1 MCEASIDE
9 AQSILTALENQRFD
23 LSALRPIFS
32 SISPLALC
40 KRWHKIHADSLRDK
54 WLESAGKA
62 YRRHQELQQAARN
75 AEAIDL
81 HHGPVANTADHND
94 EMHSPQSATT
104 YGECQSIT
112 VGDLRGLRI
121 PRELGPNGRP
131 VSLRR
136 SSGARSRC
144 LLLSFKLT
152 SERNH
157 SENCPICLDELQ
169 DHPDESMYIKCDRCH
184 RSSHLGCSD
193 AWLASDTFADMHCP
207 FWYEPLPGWEKLR
220 MKANLYNS
228 RTSTLFHAVS
238 YVTSTEASSVSVQAQ
253 SRPRSSRLGER
264 SAQPSPRRSVRQRRA
279 PDRFTP

>member
-1 MCEASIDE
+1 MPTVQSTTTPGLHDWRQTTLQEVRQEIDKNLCCWTTKKGAPCRALMRGALIDE

-40 KRWHKIHADSLRDK
+40 KRWHKIHADSLRDS
-54 WLESAGKA
+54 WLESARKA
-62 YRRHQELQQAARN
+62 YRRHQELHQAARD

-81 HHGPVANTADHND
+81 HHEPVANTVNHSD
-94 EMHSPQSATT
+94 MHTPQPDTT
-104 YGECQSIT
+104 YWEYQSIT
-112 VGDLRGLRI
+112 VGDLRRLQS

-136 SSGARSRC
+136 FPGALSRC

-169 DHPDESMYIKCDRCH
+169 DHLDESMYINCDRCH

-207 FWYEPLPGWEKLR
+207 FWYEPLPGSE
-220 MKANLYNS
+220 NC
-228 RTSTLFHAVS
+228 
-238 YVTSTEASSVSVQAQ
+238 
-253 SRPRSSRLGER
+253 G
-264 SAQPSPRRSVRQRRA
+264 
-279 PDRFTP
+279 